1 MLCGLCLVFAHD
13 LSKRT
18 DTDDIKENLISLVC
32 HAVLKTFA
40 TPSLITQVKALKKL
54 WQELFSS
61 KKNGETKEYLVRK
74 PVAHSPVAHV
84 PLLCFYHMLT
94 SSVIYH

>member
-1 MLCGLCLVFAHD
+1 MLCALWLVFAHD

-40 TPSLITQVKALKKL
+40 TPSLIKQVKNLKKL

-61 KKNGETKEYLVRK
+61 KKNGETKEY
-74 PVAHSPVAHV
+74 
-84 PLLCFYHMLT
+84 
-94 SSVIYH
+94 